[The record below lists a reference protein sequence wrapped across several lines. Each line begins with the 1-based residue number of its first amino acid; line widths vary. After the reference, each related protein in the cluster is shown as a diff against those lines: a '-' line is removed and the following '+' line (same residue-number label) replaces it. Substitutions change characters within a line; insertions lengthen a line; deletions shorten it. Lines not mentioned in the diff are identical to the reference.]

1 MEETDHAQDEIRAL
15 GGTLQI
21 PKQVSLTMPIDKF
34 LARKQAPVKYKKT
47 GDLQRRLDLEI
58 MTLVATSNLP
68 FSFIDSKPFVRW
80 AQAVEMFGKIANL
93 FKA

>member
-1 MEETDHAQDEIRAL
+1 MEKERQKIAEETEHAQDQVRAL
-15 GGTLQI
+15 AGTSQA
-21 PKQVSLTMPIDKF
+21 PKQNTLTMPIDKF

-68 FSFIDSKPFVRW
+68 FSFISSKPFIR
-80 AQAVEMFGKIANL
+80 
-93 FKA
+93 